1 MSDPALVG
9 VITTDGTFTARYLH
23 WSDRP
28 ATAVADLRAIWSTT
42 FDRDTAATAQALL
55 GHDWSSLCPSC
66 THRPPPAATVK
77 VDGVGHALTH
87 NLPVARG
94 QAATAE
100 RTGYLEWL
108 YLLDEASQQV
118 VVYEATIHDRWL
130 LHSRHPLDPDRDPTV
145 LGCGGHTADGHR
157 WVPARVALPLPGDVA
172 DGFPSIGYEAEVCT
186 GVHPDG
192 FVIARFSDAVADRI
206 AADTSAIITP
216 PPRVTPLPVLR
227 RDGGEFDMVW
237 RVWRGPS
244 IQRVTRDS
252 DGRLLIG
259 AHLLRWRY
267 LRQQPATTEC
277 YDKGDRVVLEH
288 TSDPHTRLRPGDE
301 GTVLRH
307 LEQPHTVH
315 VAWDSGSTL
324 AMLPDDGDR
333 IRRIPPQA
341 GSGTGVF
348 GR

>member
-9 VITTDGTFTARYLH
+9 VISTDGMFTARYLH

-28 ATAVADLRAIWSTT
+28 TTAVADLRAIWSTT
-42 FDRDTAATAQALL
+42 FGRDTAATAQALL

-66 THRPPPAATVK
+66 THRPPPAGTVK

-100 RTGYLEWL
+100 RTGYLEWM

-130 LHSRHPLDPDRDPTV
+130 VHSRHALDPDWDPTV

-157 WVPARVALPLPGDVA
+157 WVPARVALPVPGYA
-172 DGFPSIGYEAEVCT
+172 IDGYPGAAYEAEVCA
-186 GVHPDG
+186 GIHPFG
-192 FVIARFSDAVADRI
+192 FVIARFTDAVAEHI
-206 AADTSAIITP
+206 AADTSVSTP
-216 PPRVTPLPVLR
+216 PWVTSLPALR
-227 RDGGEFDMVW
+227 RDGCEFDLVW
-237 RVWRGPS
+237 PDRQRPSTVRVG
-244 IQRVTRDS
+244 RDS

-259 AHLLRWRY
+259 AYLLPWWCLDRH
-267 LRQQPATTEC
+267 PAATVF
-277 YDKGDRVVLEH
+277 YRKGDRVVLEH

-307 LEQPHTVH
+307 QEQPHTVH

-333 IRRIPPQA
+333 IRFIPPQTR
-341 GSGTGVF
+341 SGPEVD